1 MKRSV
6 IAALAAVVLAGSSFA
21 FSSTVLRP
29 PAAFHADAWAIVQWE
44 DITQVDAACRD
55 LGALGNGR
63 IQGCAKGRM
72 VILPNPCRLTGF
84 YADVSCHEMA
94 HINGWQHDKP

>member
-1 MKRSV
+1 MKAGIV
-6 IAALAAVVLAGSSFA
+6 GGVVAVGIAVTAGSVALSG
-21 FSSTVLRP
+21 SVLRP
-29 PAAFHADAWAIVQWE
+29 PSAFHGDTWAVVQWQ

-55 LGALGNGR
+55 LGAAGDGR

-94 HINGWQHDKP
+94 HLNGYRHK